1 MLAWFPLA
9 LLAALFEA
17 LKDVV
22 MKKSLRDVPEYLV
35 AWSWMFF
42 ALPFLGLALLLA
54 GLPPLGEQFWVALLL
69 SGSLNA
75 LAISLYVR
83 AINASDLSVTVPMI
97 AFSPLFLLVTA
108 PVILGELPTFW
119 GIVGV
124 MLVVAGAYLLN
135 IKQRHQGYL
144 APYRALLRERG
155 PKLMLAVAFLWSIS
169 ATIDKIGVQNSSP
182 TLWILA
188 LHGFI
193 GLLLTPAA
201 LRRPGSA
208 GYLRGNLP
216 YLLLMGLC
224 SAVVVLAQMTAIT
237 LTLVAYVI
245 SVKRTSTLLGVL
257 FGYLFFQ
264 ESNIRERLLGAAIM
278 LLGVFCITVL

>member
-9 LLAALFEA
+9 LLTALFEA

-42 ALPFLGLALLLA
+42 ALPFLGLALLLT

-124 MLVVAGAYLLN
+124 VLVVIGAYVLN
-135 IKQRHQGYL
+135 IKQRHLGYL

-155 PKLMLAVAFLWSIS
+155 PKLMLAVAFIWSIS

-182 TLWILA
+182 VLWILSVQSFVT
-188 LHGFI
+188 LV
-193 GLLLTPAA
+193 LTPAV

-208 GYLRGNLP
+208 GHVRRNLP
-216 YLLLMGLC
+216 YLLLMGFC
-224 SAVVVLAQMTAIT
+224 SFVVAVAQMIAIT

-264 ESNIRERLLGAAIM
+264 EGHIRERLLGAAIM